1 MNSLSNIKKLR
12 MAYLFVNMMFMIGFI
27 SPYFI
32 DRGLSATTIMY
43 SQSFYM
49 GITLLLEVPS
59 GIIGDKYGQKL
70 CLLISGVSALLGW
83 SSVLG
88 IQFSANFSWQSSLCL
103 FLYQFFFGVF
113 SAFLSGA
120 LEGYLYSYLEKRG
133 KAEHYKEELMH
144 LQGKKY
150 QAMIVSG
157 VVGTFFYQWGG
168 YAFLLGITMLMSA
181 LGLVFLVRTDNL
193 RESGSHPDKEVKH
206 PVRESLRI
214 LAGRKVI
221 FAVSDGLL
229 NGAVMA
235 SFFHLHQI
243 WLKAE
248 GFPVLWNGL
257 YTTVIFLSSIAA
269 MKLYRAKFQQQE
281 ETKMVIVLN
290 ICMTVPLFALFFP
303 HHPYIVA
310 ICWIALFSVHFM
322 RGILSNVLLNRYMAS
337 EVRTT
342 GLSMVSL
349 LKNIGGMM
357 TAPFFGWLFRTEKGE
372 LILGIC
378 LVAIAFSTFFMSRQR
393 RNESMP

>member
-32 DRGLSATTIMY
+32 DHGVSSTTIMF

-49 GITLLLEVPS
+49 GVTLLLEVPS
-59 GIIGDKYGQKL
+59 GVIGDKYGQRV
-70 CLLISGVSALLGW
+70 CLLISGISALLGW
-83 SSVLG
+83 ISILG
-88 IQFSANFSWQSSLCL
+88 IQFSPQVSWQSIWCL

-120 LEGYLYSYLEKRG
+120 LEGYLYSYLEQRG
-133 KAEHYKEELMH
+133 EAEHYKEELMH

-168 YAFLLGITMLMSA
+168 YEFLLGITMLTSA
-181 LGLVFLVRTDNL
+181 LGLVFLAQMDNL
-193 RESGSHPDKEVKH
+193 RESGSPPNKEVKH
-206 PVRESLRI
+206 LVKESLRI
-214 LAGRKVI
+214 LSGRKVT

-229 NGAVMA
+229 NGWVIA

-248 GFPVLWNGL
+248 GFPVVWNGL
-257 YTTVIFLSSIAA
+257 YTTVIFLSSIAG

-281 ETKMVIVLN
+281 ETKMMIVLN
-290 ICMTVPLFALFFP
+290 LCMTLPLFSLFFL
-303 HHPYIVA
+303 HRPYVVA

-349 LKNIGGMM
+349 LKNIGGIL
-357 TAPFFGWLFRTEKGE
+357 TAPFFGWLFRMGKGE
-372 LILGIC
+372 WILASC